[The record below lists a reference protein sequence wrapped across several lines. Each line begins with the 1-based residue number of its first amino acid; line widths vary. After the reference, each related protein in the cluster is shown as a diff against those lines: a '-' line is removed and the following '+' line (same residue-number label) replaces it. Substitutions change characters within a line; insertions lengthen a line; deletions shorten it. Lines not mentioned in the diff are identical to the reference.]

1 MWVKVTGLIAKPS
14 DKQLHADQG
23 AILSVRAFVLVIIKV
38 VREIFTIFDAPL
50 VVVISDKVFFA
61 TVIVIFAI
69 IFMTIFLLSIT
80 TSSPIFNVG
89 IGNAGE

>member
-14 DKQLHADQG
+14 DKQFHADQG
-23 AILSVRAFVLVIIKV
+23 AILSVRTFVLVIIKG
-38 VREIFTIFDAPL
+38 VRKIFTIFDAPL
-50 VVVISDKVFFA
+50 VVVISDTVFFA

-89 IGNAGE
+89 IGNACE